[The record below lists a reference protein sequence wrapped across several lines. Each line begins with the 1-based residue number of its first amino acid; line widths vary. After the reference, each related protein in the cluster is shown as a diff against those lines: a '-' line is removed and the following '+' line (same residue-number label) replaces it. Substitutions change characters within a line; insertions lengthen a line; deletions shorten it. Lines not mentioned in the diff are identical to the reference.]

1 MKNCI
6 LVLIT
11 FFVFVSCKKVAVE
24 KPKVT
29 YNKTSEKPTV
39 TTVDT
44 TKIAVAGLPIQF
56 DSTNYL
62 LYPIGN
68 INTESKRYDSTTS
81 DIVSYTVSNAMD
93 NEITGYL
100 QNIKFQK
107 TDSDTLISLTNKPM
121 LIQSVNYLAT
131 IAVKSKQQT
140 LAYLL
145 ADSDTNE
152 DGKLDTNDIKS
163 LYLSTISGEKFT
175 KISTDFQ
182 EVLDWKILD
191 SRNRLYFRTVEDTNK
206 NGEFDKNDK
215 VHYFFV
221 NVLEKE
227 WKAVEFTVN

>member
-1 MKNCI
+1 MKNSI

-11 FFVFVSCKKVAVE
+11 FFVFVSCKKEAVE
-24 KPKVT
+24 KPRVT
-29 YNKTSEKPTV
+29 YNKTTEKATESI
-39 TTVDT
+39 VDT
-44 TKIAVAGLPIQF
+44 TKIAIAGLPIQF

-107 TDSDTLISLTNKPM
+107 IDSDTLISLTNKPM

-131 IAVKSKQQT
+131 IAVKTKQQT

-227 WKAVEFTVN
+227 WKAVEFTAV

>member
-1 MKNCI
+1 MKNSI

-11 FFVFVSCKKVAVE
+11 FFVFVSCKKEAVE

-29 YNKTSEKPTV
+29 YNKSSEKTIIA
-39 TTVDT
+39 TVDT

-56 DSTNYL
+56 DATNYFL
-62 LYPIGN
+62 FPIGN
-68 INTESKRYDSTTS
+68 INTESKRYDSTTNN
-81 DIVSYTVSNAMD
+81 IVSYTVSNAMD

-131 IAVKSKQQT
+131 IAAKTKQQT

-163 LYLSTISGEKFT
+163 LYLSTIAGEKFT
-175 KISTDFQ
+175 KISADFQ
-182 EVLDWKILD
+182 EVIDWKIID
-191 SRNRLYFRTVEDTNK
+191 ARNRLYFRTVEDTNK

-221 NVLEKE
+221 NILEKE
-227 WKAVEFTVN
+227 WKAIEFRID